1 MTRVHIL
8 APVHNRRSITEG
20 FVGCLK
26 AQTYGNFGLILIDDG
41 GTDGTADLVRSY
53 LPATTVLRGD
63 GSLWWA
69 GSLQRALD
77 FLKGGVA
84 RHGDIALIMN
94 DDTRFEPDFIEKGV
108 TALLGSKDSL
118 LLAQLYDA
126 ADGRLLETGVT
137 VNWKE
142 LQFRP
147 ANKPD
152 EVNCLST
159 RGLFLRFEDM
169 LKIGGFWPTLLP
181 HYASDYEYTLRAR
194 RKGFRFLTS
203 PEVKLWGYE
212 DEYTTGIR
220 SMNGMSIG
228 QFLGAIFTKRAL
240 HNPFYW
246 TTFVL
251 LSCPWRYVPVN
262 LLRVWRSFFWQAR
275 VALSTRRRIGRIA
288 GAIRRRVQA
297 PANRWKAAHE
307 LRRTIR
313 RNGAPLRIIIG
324 ASGTQYSGWL
334 PTEYPLVNIA
344 DWLTLRRFFEPESV
358 SAILAEHV
366 WEHLT
371 PVQAEAAA
379 RNCRELLAVGGHLR
393 VAVPDG
399 LHPDSAYIEYVRPGG
414 SGEGSDDHKVL
425 YTYRSLSELFERAG
439 FSTRLLEWFDENGRF
454 HSTAWDPEGGHVTR
468 STRFDER
475 NHANPTAYT
484 SIILDAVKTA

>member
-1 MTRVHIL
+1 MTRVHVL

-20 FVGCLK
+20 FVRCLK

-41 GTDGTADLVRSY
+41 STDGTADLVRSY

-77 FLKGGVA
+77 FLKGGA
-84 RHGDIALIMN
+84 AKDGDIVLIMN
-94 DDTRFEPDFIEKGV
+94 DDTRFDPDFIEKGV
-108 TALLGSKDSL
+108 KALLGAKHSL

-126 ADGRLLETGVT
+126 TEGGLIESGVT
-137 VNWKE
+137 VDWKE
-142 LQFRP
+142 LRFRP
-147 ANKPD
+147 AAKPE

-169 LKIGGFWPTLLP
+169 LKIGGFWPRLLP

-194 RKGFRFLTS
+194 RKGFRFLTL
-203 PEVKLWGYE
+203 PEVRLWGYE
-212 DEYTTGIR
+212 DEHTTGIR
-220 SMNGMSIG
+220 STDGMSVG
-228 QFLGAIFTKRAL
+228 HFLGAIFTKRAL

-262 LLRVWRSFFWQAR
+262 VLRVWRGFFWQAR
-275 VALSTRRRIGRIA
+275 VALSARRRIGRIA
-288 GAIRRRVQA
+288 GAIRRRVLA
-297 PANRWKAAHE
+297 PADRWKAAHN
-307 LRRTIR
+307 LRQTIR
-313 RNGAPLRIIIG
+313 HSGAPLRIIIG
-324 ASGTQYSGWL
+324 ASGTGYSGWI
-334 PTEYPLVNIA
+334 PTEYPLVNVA
-344 DWLTLRRFFEPESV
+344 EWPTLDRFFERESV

-371 PVQAEAAA
+371 PPQAEAAA
-379 RNCRELLAVGGHLR
+379 RNCRELLAVGGHVR

-399 LHPDSAYIEYVRPGG
+399 LHPDPAYMEYVRPGG

-425 YTYRSLSELFERAG
+425 YTYRSLVELFERAG
-439 FSTRLLEWFDENGRF
+439 FSTRLLEWFDENGSF
-454 HSTAWDPEGGHVTR
+454 HSTDWDPEEGHISR
-468 STRFDER
+468 SARFDER
-475 NHANPTAYT
+475 NRTNPTAYT
-484 SIILDAVKTA
+484 SIILDAVRTA